1 MHLLWLK
8 NWPSL
13 KTLQKAV
20 EVREYIF
27 NPTSTSTTAPCVLI
41 LLSATSIRF
50 KSICWWML
58 IPLNTSP
65 FLPLNTTMSLKV
77 LGRSTT
83 YQRWDG
89 VLQRDRAVTSWPTLS
104 MSTDPSSPS
113 PKAGLRRAPMTCWW
127 QCTALWRHSGES
139 ILPSLLWKQI
149 ILKAWQIPKKRV
161 KNWSP
166 GTCTP
171 PHSLPT
177 YLSQTGYFIYQKM
190 KGDNFQYYETRSFPP
205 MSDIFYRVHTIF

>member
-13 KTLQKAV
+13 KTLQKAF

-58 IPLNTSP
+58 ILLNTSP
-65 FLPLNTTMSLKV
+65 SLPLNTTTSLKV

-113 PKAGLRRAPMTCWW
+113 PKAGLRRALTTCWW

-139 ILPSLLWKQI
+139 ILSSKHWKQI
-149 ILKAWQIPKKRV
+149 VIIKTA
-161 KNWSP
+161 
-166 GTCTP
+166 
-171 PHSLPT
+171 
-177 YLSQTGYFIYQKM
+177 
-190 KGDNFQYYETRSFPP
+190 
-205 MSDIFYRVHTIF
+205 